1 MRQLRFVRSGAASST
16 GSDHVILET
25 ADGGEHFLLPI
36 SAPLRDA
43 IRSDLPRLHQ
53 DEPEAADT
61 GLGPREIQMRVRA
74 GESPEDLA
82 VEHEMSFE
90 RVMRFAGPVLAE
102 RVRVADEARRG
113 RARRTTDEGQLVQ
126 FGEAVDQRFSAHG
139 IDVAKVSWDSRRR
152 EDGNWIITAKWLGG
166 NAEREAQW
174 LFQLS
179 GRSVSPLDDT
189 AADLLS
195 DRPIRAVIAD
205 LPPRTLTA
213 AAAPPLAPG
222 VVAFPAMP
230 EAHTGPLPVVPDDV
244 FDQEASNPDAPRTR
258 SARFSDNNAGDNAGQ
273 SATNSADYDA
283 PPLPLNLPA
292 DANHNPMLTKPLPR
306 ESDEQR
312 AARARIP
319 TWDDIMLGVR
329 RKTD

>member
-1 MRQLRFVRSGAASST
+1 MRQLRFVRSGADQ
-16 GSDHVILET
+16 DHVILGT

-53 DEPEAADT
+53 DEPEPADT

-82 VEHEMSFE
+82 VVHEMSFE

-102 RVRVADEARRG
+102 RARIADEARRG

-139 IDVAKVSWDSRRR
+139 IDIAKVSWDSRRR
-152 EDGNWIITAKWLGG
+152 EDGNWVITATWLGG

-205 LPPRTLTA
+205 LPPRTLSTT
-213 AAAPPLAPG
+213 APPLAPG

-230 EAHTGPLPVVPDDV
+230 EAHTGPLPAVPDEV
-244 FDQEASNPDAPRTR
+244 FDQEAADLDAPRTS
-258 SARFSDNNAGDNAGQ
+258 SARLEDTAQVTSSTEFE
-273 SATNSADYDA
+273 A

-306 ESDEQR
+306 ESEEQR

-329 RKTD
+329 RKSD

>member
-1 MRQLRFVRSGAASST
+1 M
-16 GSDHVILET
+16 ILET

-53 DEPEAADT
+53 DEPEAAET

-82 VEHEMSFE
+82 VAHEMSFE

-102 RVRVADEARRG
+102 RVRIADEARRG

-139 IDVAKVSWDSRRR
+139 IDVAKVSWDARRR
-152 EDGNWIITAKWLGG
+152 EDGNWIITATWLGG

-205 LPPRTLTA
+205 LPPRTLSTA
-213 AAAPPLAPG
+213 VAPPLAPG

-230 EAHTGPLPVVPDDV
+230 EAHTGPLPALVPDEV
-244 FDQEASNPDAPRTR
+244 FDQEARDPDAPRTR
-258 SARFSDNNAGDNAGQ
+258 HARFEEPARPKEPAQ
-273 SATNSADYDA
+273 FEA

-292 DANHNPMLTKPLPR
+292 EANHNPMLTKPLPR

-329 RKTD
+329 RKSD

>member
-1 MRQLRFVRSGAASST
+1 MRQLRFVRSGADQ
-16 GSDHVILET
+16 DHVILET

-36 SAPLRDA
+36 NSALRDA

-53 DEPEAADT
+53 DEPAPTADE
-61 GLGPREIQMRVRA
+61 LGPRDIQVRVRA

-82 VEHEMSFE
+82 VQNEMSFE

-102 RVRVADEARRG
+102 RARIADEARRG
-113 RARRTTDEGQLVQ
+113 RARRSTDEGQLVV
-126 FGEAVDQRFSAHG
+126 FGEAVDDRFTAHG
-139 IDVAKVSWDSRRR
+139 IAAAKVTWDARRR
-152 EDGNWIITAKWLGG
+152 DDGNWVISARWIGG
-166 NAEREAQW
+166 KTERVAEW

-179 GRSVSPLDDT
+179 GRSVTPLDET

-205 LPPRTLTA
+205 LPDRPA
-213 AAAPPLAPG
+213 ASVTSAPPLVPG

-230 EAHTGPLPVVPDDV
+230 GAHTGPLPVVEEV
-244 FDQEASNPDAPRTR
+244 FDQEAHNLAQPRPR
-258 SARFSDNNAGDNAGQ
+258 AA
-273 SATNSADYDA
+273 ADYDA
-283 PPLPLNLPA
+283 PPLPLRLPA
-292 DANHNPMLTKPLPR
+292 EANDNPMLTKPLPR
-306 ESDEQR
+306 EESDEQR

-329 RKTD
+329 RKHD

>member
-1 MRQLRFVRSGAASST
+1 M
-16 GSDHVILET
+16 ILET

-36 SAPLRDA
+36 STALRDA

-53 DEPEAADT
+53 GEPEPVDT

-82 VEHEMSFE
+82 LAHEMSFE
-90 RVMRFAGPVLAE
+90 KVMRFAGPVLAE
-102 RVRVADEARRG
+102 RVRIADEARRA
-113 RARRTTDEGQLVQ
+113 RARRTTDEGQLVI
-126 FGEAVDQRFSAHG
+126 FGEAVDQRFTAHG
-139 IDVAKVSWDSRRR
+139 VDTAKVSWDARRR
-152 EDGNWIITAKWLGG
+152 EDGNWIITAQWVGG
-166 NAEREAQW
+166 NAERQAQW

-189 AADLLS
+189 SADLLS

-205 LPPRTLTA
+205 LPARTLTA
-213 AAAPPLAPG
+213 VAPPLAPG

-230 EAHTGPLPVVPDDV
+230 EAHTGPLPSVVADDV
-244 FDQEASNPDAPRTR
+244 FDQEAKDLDAPRT
-258 SARFSDNNAGDNAGQ
+258 AAMQVDGAAQ
-273 SATNSADYDA
+273 YDA
-283 PPLPLNLPA
+283 PPLPLNLPG
-292 DANHNPMLTKPLPR
+292 DANHNPMLTKPLPLPR
-306 ESDEQR
+306 ESEEQR
-312 AARARIP
+312 AARTRIP

>member
-1 MRQLRFVRSGAASST
+1 MRQLRFVRSGADQ
-16 GSDHVILET
+16 DHVILET

-36 SAPLRDA
+36 SPPLRDA

-82 VEHEMSFE
+82 VAHEMSFE

-102 RVRVADEARRG
+102 RIRIADEARRG

-126 FGEAVDQRFSAHG
+126 FGEAVDQRFAAHG

-205 LPPRTLTA
+205 LPPRTLSTT
-213 AAAPPLAPG
+213 APPLAPG

-230 EAHTGPLPVVPDDV
+230 EAHTGPLPAVPDEV
-244 FDQEASNPDAPRTR
+244 FDQEASDPDSPRSS
-258 SARFSDNNAGDNAGQ
+258 SARFTDSASSEVGDAVSNTVNEPAEF
-273 SATNSADYDA
+273 DA

-306 ESDEQR
+306 ESDEHR

-329 RKTD
+329 RKSD